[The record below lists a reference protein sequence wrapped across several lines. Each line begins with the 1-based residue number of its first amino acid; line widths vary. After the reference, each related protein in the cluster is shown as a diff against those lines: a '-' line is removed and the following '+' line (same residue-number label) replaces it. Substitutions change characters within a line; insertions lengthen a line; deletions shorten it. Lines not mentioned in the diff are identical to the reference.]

1 MTKIDPDPQ
10 PKNSKDSSTNS
21 GRSSNTANDIQNKL
35 QAHAKP
41 IIAFITAM
49 TPHVINFC
57 QKAAVLYKSLP
68 EDQLQLLIGFM
79 ICFFGGVYPALFAA
93 IEAAKHG
100 GLNNVKLA
108 LKDLAE
114 EAMVIVEASKKDD
127 TVDQDKDGK
136 PDVNQLDAKALMV
149 RKANLVVTKM
159 NPQKVC
165 MYECRNICMCH
176 VVVVVVVMMEF
187 VKSLPITHFI
197 LSNCAALS
205 GQHCLG
211 IHLQSMVG
219 SCGCFG
225 HQICKNG
232 GVCRIDS

>member
-1 MTKIDPDPQ
+1 MTKIDPLSQ
-10 PKNSKDSSTNS
+10 PKTSKDSATNS
-21 GRSSNTANDIQNKL
+21 GRSSNTTNDIQNKL

-49 TPHVINFC
+49 TPHVITFC
-57 QKAAVLYKSLP
+57 QKAVVLYKSLP

-127 TVDQDKDGK
+127 MVDQDKDGK

-165 MYECRNICMCH
+165 M
-176 VVVVVVVMMEF
+176 
-187 VKSLPITHFI
+187 
-197 LSNCAALS
+197 
-205 GQHCLG
+205 
-211 IHLQSMVG
+211 
-219 SCGCFG
+219 
-225 HQICKNG
+225 
-232 GVCRIDS
+232 

>member
-1 MTKIDPDPQ
+1 
-10 PKNSKDSSTNS
+10 
-21 GRSSNTANDIQNKL
+21 
-35 QAHAKP
+35 
-41 IIAFITAM
+41 M
-49 TPHVINFC
+49 TPHVITFC
-57 QKAAVLYKSLP
+57 QKAVVLYKSLP

-165 MYECRNICMCH
+165 M
-176 VVVVVVVMMEF
+176 
-187 VKSLPITHFI
+187 
-197 LSNCAALS
+197 
-205 GQHCLG
+205 
-211 IHLQSMVG
+211 
-219 SCGCFG
+219 
-225 HQICKNG
+225 
-232 GVCRIDS
+232 